1 VAIPGHEVEGPE
13 KALVLLLEELVEGAP
28 CSDVLRVERH
38 DLTLCSHD
46 PWMHRKLLT
55 LTLMLPVFP
64 LEGERWGEEA

>member
-1 VAIPGHEVEGPE
+1 VAIPGHEVDGPE

-55 LTLMLPVFP
+55 LTLMLRVFR